1 MSDLPATTSD
11 GLARASALG
20 TRVTFVLD
28 DIESVTYRSAGRVL
42 IVGPEAEAVA
52 AADRLGEAVDCTLL
66 VASDGPTDRGRDA
79 GRPVIRTGAAALE
92 GYLGHFVLTV
102 DDAPEPAAFDL
113 VLDVAASPMIDRQI
127 APVGYYA
134 TRGDELRLAESAA
147 ALIDMTGEFEKPR
160 FFAYDPDICAHGRSG
175 QTGCTRCLDACP
187 TEAIIS
193 IGDQVEVNPYLCQG
207 AGACVAA
214 CPSGAMKYAFPA
226 VTDLL
231 GHIRLLLKS
240 YRAAGGTHP
249 RVLFH
254 DGEAGAELLERLG
267 PTMPEAVIPVH
278 LEEIGA
284 TGLDTWLTCLAYG
297 AGAVGLLVPPKTPAK
312 VVDELTAQIEFG
324 RAMIAGLGIPPAA
337 LSLVAGDAADAP
349 ASEAYTPLDGL
360 PESVLEEHANYTAPD
375 EKRTII
381 RLAMHHLS
389 ANALTVTSLV
399 PLPPGAPFGQVLVDE
414 DACTLCMGCVSVCP
428 ADALQDGQGLP
439 QLRFVEWNC
448 VQCGL
453 CEGACPED
461 AISLEARFLYNP
473 NERQQTRILNEE
485 EPFCCVSCGKA
496 FATGSVI
503 ESMRSKLEGHWMF
516 QDEASRRRLEM
527 CEDCRVADIARA
539 AGDPS
544 AGQN

>member
-1 MSDLPATTSD
+1 MPELPATTSD

-28 DIESVTYRSAGRVL
+28 AIESVTYRSAGRVL
-42 IVGPEAEAVA
+42 VIGSVEA
-52 AADRLGEAVDCTLL
+52 AAAAARQLGDALDATLL
-66 VASDGPTDRGRDA
+66 VPAEAPGEPGWNAGMQVLRGS
-79 GRPVIRTGAAALE
+79 GSLT
-92 GYLGHFVLTV
+92 GYLGHFSLSL
-102 DDAPEPAAFDL
+102 AGEEEGAAVFDL
-113 VLDVAASPMIDRQI
+113 VLDLGETPMIDRQVS
-127 APVGYYA
+127 PVGYYA
-134 TRGDELRLAESAA
+134 SRGDEVKLAEACA

-160 FFAYDPDICAHGRSG
+160 FFAYDPEICAHGRSG
-175 QTGCTRCLDACP
+175 QTGCTRCIDTCP

-240 YRAAGGTHP
+240 YRAAGGVHP
-249 RVLFH
+249 RILFH
-254 DGEAGAELLERLG
+254 DSEAGAELLEQLG
-267 PTMPEAVIPVH
+267 SVMPEFVIPVQI
-278 LEEIGA
+278 EEIGA

-297 AGAVGLLVPPKTPAK
+297 AGSVSLLLPPGTPTK
-312 VVDELTAQIEFG
+312 VTAELDEQIGFG
-324 RAMIAGLGIPPAA
+324 RAMIGGLGYPVEALTALAAGDGETWPEAIATQLAGLPDSI
-337 LSLVAGDAADAP
+337 
-349 ASEAYTPLDGL
+349 LD
-360 PESVLEEHANYTAPD
+360 EVANYTAPN

-389 ANALTVTSLV
+389 ANALQPIAAVA
-399 PLPPGAPFGQVLVDE
+399 LPAGAPFGQVHVNQ

-428 ADALQDGQGLP
+428 ADALQDGKGRP

-453 CEGACPED
+453 CEGACPEN
-461 AISLEARFLYNP
+461 AISLEQRFLYDP
-473 NERQQTRILNEE
+473 NERQRTRVLYEE
-485 EPFCCVSCGKA
+485 EPFCCVTCGKA
-496 FATGSVI
+496 FATASVI
-503 ESMRSKLEGHWMF
+503 DAMRGKLADHWMF

-527 CEDCRVADIARA
+527 CDDCRVADIARS
-539 AGDPS
+539 AGDPTRM
-544 AGQN
+544 

>member
-28 DIESVTYRSAGRVL
+28 DIESVVYRSAGRALV
-42 IVGPEAEAVA
+42 VGPEKAAVA
-52 AADRLGEAVDCTLL
+52 AADRLGESRDCTLL
-66 VASDGPTDRGRDA
+66 VPTEGATDKGRDA
-79 GRPVIRTGAAALE
+79 GRLVIRTEAPVLD
-92 GYLGHFVLTV
+92 GYLGHFVLQLG
-102 DDAPEPAAFDL
+102 DDPEALAFDL
-113 VLDVAASPMIDRQI
+113 VLDLCDPPLIDRQVP
-127 APVGYYA
+127 PVGYYA
-134 TRGDELRLAESAA
+134 TRGDEIRLAESAA
-147 ALIDMTGEFEKPR
+147 AMTDMTGEFEKPR

-214 CPSGAMKYAFPA
+214 CPSGAMRYAFPS

-231 GHIRLLLKS
+231 GHVRLLLKS

-254 DGEAGAELLERLG
+254 DGEAGEECLKALG
-267 PTMPEAVIPVH
+267 PTMPESVIPVQI
-278 LEEIGA
+278 EEIGS

-297 AGAVGLLVPPKTPAK
+297 AGAVGLLVPPGTPSK
-312 VVDELTAQIEFG
+312 VTDELEAQIRFG
-324 RAMIAGLGIPPAA
+324 RAMIGGLDIPGEALALIPAA
-337 LSLVAGDAADAP
+337 PGEAPPGPEYGSLDR
-349 ASEAYTPLDGL
+349 L
-360 PESVLEEHANYTAPD
+360 PESVLHEPANYTAPD

-389 ANALTVTSLV
+389 ANTFTTASQVM
-399 PLPPGAPFGQVLVDE
+399 LPAGAPFGQVLVDR

-428 ADALQDGQGLP
+428 ADALQDGQGQP

-461 AISLEARFLYNP
+461 AIRLEARFLYDP
-473 NERQQTRILNEE
+473 NVRQETRVLNEE
-485 EPFCCVSCGKA
+485 EPFCCVVCGKA

-503 ESMRSKLEGHWMF
+503 EAMRTKLEGHWMF

-527 CEDCRVADIARA
+527 CDDCRVADIARA
-539 AGDPS
+539 AGDATRS
-544 AGQN
+544 